1 MKRRILWL
9 LVCMLLCTTMAACAR
24 REAPQLPTA
33 EVQTQPE
40 TPEPTQETE
49 PSQAPEEP
57 DQAVS
62 AHGSAAYIHGRTLV
76 VSIFADD
83 AATHWDET
91 TDADDIDQ
99 TQEHLRIATE
109 WLTDAVKP
117 YGVTAEFFYDWKEDP
132 DLRYSAKFTETL
144 VRADGSMYDV
154 QAGYIQENI
163 PTEELKRAYD
173 ADNVVYFFFFKPPY
187 EGTPSPWSLG
197 RLNSQACDTELVNLF
212 SGRQA
217 LWMSRH
223 LPTHMSCSHAFGVPD
238 LYYTGGLIP
247 QAYVDY
253 CKETGSQDIMYTING
268 DMDRITGQLTE
279 LDAYYLG
286 LTARPAE
293 ADRCRSW
300 ASASTRG
307 NDAASDPIDG
317 SGSTKKRKARAFRF
331 FRYDL

>member
-9 LVCMLLCTTMAACAR
+9 LLCMLLCTTMAACAR

-91 TDADDIDQ
+91 TDAADIDQ

-117 YGVTAEFFYDWKEDP
+117 YGVTAEFFYDWKENP

-173 ADNVVYFFFFKPPY
+173 ADNVVYFFFFNTPY

-197 RLNSQACDTELVNLF
+197 RLNSPACDTELVNLF
-212 SGRQA
+212 LRAAGPVDEPPSAYAHELLQSAEEHQAMLAQGEAPYNWESESGQV
-217 LWMSRH
+217 S
-223 LPTHMSCSHAFGVPD
+223 
-238 LYYTGGLIP
+238 
-247 QAYVDY
+247 
-253 CKETGSQDIMYTING
+253 
-268 DMDRITGQLTE
+268 
-279 LDAYYLG
+279 
-286 LTARPAE
+286 
-293 ADRCRSW
+293 
-300 ASASTRG
+300 
-307 NDAASDPIDG
+307 
-317 SGSTKKRKARAFRF
+317 
-331 FRYDL
+331 

>member
-9 LVCMLLCTTMAACAR
+9 LVCMLLCTTIAACAR

-49 PSQAPEEP
+49 PSQAPEKP

-76 VSIFADD
+76 VSICADA

-91 TDADDIDQ
+91 TDAADIDQ

-117 YGVTAEFFYDWKEDP
+117 YGVTAEFLYDWKEDP

-173 ADNVVYFFFFKPPY
+173 ADNVVYL
-187 EGTPSPWSLG
+187 SLI
-197 RLNSQACDTELVNLF
+197 
-212 SGRQA
+212 
-217 LWMSRH
+217 H
-223 LPTHMSCSHAFGVPD
+223 
-238 LYYTGGLIP
+238 I
-247 QAYVDY
+247 
-253 CKETGSQDIMYTING
+253 
-268 DMDRITGQLTE
+268 
-279 LDAYYLG
+279 
-286 LTARPAE
+286 
-293 ADRCRSW
+293 
-300 ASASTRG
+300 
-307 NDAASDPIDG
+307 
-317 SGSTKKRKARAFRF
+317 
-331 FRYDL
+331 

>member
-1 MKRRILWL
+1 M
-9 LVCMLLCTTMAACAR
+9 
-24 REAPQLPTA
+24 
-33 EVQTQPE
+33 
-40 TPEPTQETE
+40 
-49 PSQAPEEP
+49 
-57 DQAVS
+57 
-62 AHGSAAYIHGRTLV
+62 

-91 TDADDIDQ
+91 MDAADIDQ

-109 WLTDAVKP
+109 WLTEAVKP

-173 ADNVVYFFFFKPPY
+173 ADNVVYFFFFNTPY

-212 SGRQA
+212 LRAAGPVDEPPSA
-217 LWMSRH
+217 YAHEL
-223 LPTHMSCSHAFGVPD
+223 LHAFGVPD

-268 DMDRITGQLTE
+268 DMDCITGQLTE

-293 ADRCRSW
+293 ADRWQLGLSEYE
-300 ASASTRG
+300 G
-307 NDAASDPIDG
+307 E
-317 SGSTKKRKARAFRF
+317 
-331 FRYDL
+331 

>member
-91 TDADDIDQ
+91 TDAADIDQ

-117 YGVTAEFFYDWKEDP
+117 YGVTAEFSTIGRRTPICGTAPNSPRRWC
-132 DLRYSAKFTETL
+132 
-144 VRADGSMYDV
+144 V
-154 QAGYIQENI
+154 QTAPCTMCRPVIFRR
-163 PTEELKRAYD
+163 TS
-173 ADNVVYFFFFKPPY
+173 PP
-187 EGTPSPWSLG
+187 
-197 RLNSQACDTELVNLF
+197 
-212 SGRQA
+212 
-217 LWMSRH
+217 
-223 LPTHMSCSHAFGVPD
+223 
-238 LYYTGGLIP
+238 
-247 QAYVDY
+247 
-253 CKETGSQDIMYTING
+253 
-268 DMDRITGQLTE
+268 
-279 LDAYYLG
+279 
-286 LTARPAE
+286 
-293 ADRCRSW
+293 RS
-300 ASASTRG
+300 
-307 NDAASDPIDG
+307 
-317 SGSTKKRKARAFRF
+317 
-331 FRYDL
+331 

>member
-91 TDADDIDQ
+91 TDAADIDQ

-117 YGVTAEFFYDWKEDP
+117 YGVTAEFFYDWKEAP
-132 DLRYSAKFTETL
+132 ICGTAPNSPR
-144 VRADGSMYDV
+144 RWCV
-154 QAGYIQENI
+154 QTAPCTMCRPVIFRR
-163 PTEELKRAYD
+163 TS
-173 ADNVVYFFFFKPPY
+173 PP
-187 EGTPSPWSLG
+187 
-197 RLNSQACDTELVNLF
+197 
-212 SGRQA
+212 
-217 LWMSRH
+217 
-223 LPTHMSCSHAFGVPD
+223 
-238 LYYTGGLIP
+238 
-247 QAYVDY
+247 
-253 CKETGSQDIMYTING
+253 
-268 DMDRITGQLTE
+268 
-279 LDAYYLG
+279 
-286 LTARPAE
+286 
-293 ADRCRSW
+293 RS
-300 ASASTRG
+300 
-307 NDAASDPIDG
+307 
-317 SGSTKKRKARAFRF
+317 
-331 FRYDL
+331 

>member
-40 TPEPTQETE
+40 TPEPTQEAE

-91 TDADDIDQ
+91 TDAADIDQ

-154 QAGYIQENI
+154 QAGYIQEI
-163 PTEELKRAYD
+163 ICFLLK
-173 ADNVVYFFFFKPPY
+173 
-187 EGTPSPWSLG
+187 
-197 RLNSQACDTELVNLF
+197 
-212 SGRQA
+212 
-217 LWMSRH
+217 
-223 LPTHMSCSHAFGVPD
+223 
-238 LYYTGGLIP
+238 
-247 QAYVDY
+247 
-253 CKETGSQDIMYTING
+253 
-268 DMDRITGQLTE
+268 
-279 LDAYYLG
+279 
-286 LTARPAE
+286 
-293 ADRCRSW
+293 
-300 ASASTRG
+300 
-307 NDAASDPIDG
+307 
-317 SGSTKKRKARAFRF
+317 
-331 FRYDL
+331 

>member
-1 MKRRILWL
+1 
-9 LVCMLLCTTMAACAR
+9 
-24 REAPQLPTA
+24 
-33 EVQTQPE
+33 
-40 TPEPTQETE
+40 
-49 PSQAPEEP
+49 
-57 DQAVS
+57 
-62 AHGSAAYIHGRTLV
+62 
-76 VSIFADD
+76 
-83 AATHWDET
+83 
-91 TDADDIDQ
+91 
-99 TQEHLRIATE
+99 
-109 WLTDAVKP
+109 
-117 YGVTAEFFYDWKEDP
+117 
-132 DLRYSAKFTETL
+132 

-173 ADNVVYFFFFKPPY
+173 ADNVAYFFFFNTPY

-212 SGRQA
+212 LRAAGPVDEPPSA
-217 LWMSRH
+217 YAHEL
-223 LPTHMSCSHAFGVPD
+223 LHAFGVPD

-293 ADRCRSW
+293 ADRWQLGLSEYE
-300 ASASTRG
+300 G
-307 NDAASDPIDG
+307 E
-317 SGSTKKRKARAFRF
+317 
-331 FRYDL
+331 

>member
-91 TDADDIDQ
+91 TDAADIDQ

-117 YGVTAEFFYDWKEDP
+117 YGVTAVQRQIHRDAGACRR
-132 DLRYSAKFTETL
+132 LH
-144 VRADGSMYDV
+144 VRCA
-154 QAGYIQENI
+154 
-163 PTEELKRAYD
+163 
-173 ADNVVYFFFFKPPY
+173 
-187 EGTPSPWSLG
+187 G
-197 RLNSQACDTELVNLF
+197 RLY
-212 SGRQA
+212 SGEHPHR
-217 LWMSRH
+217 
-223 LPTHMSCSHAFGVPD
+223 G
-238 LYYTGGLIP
+238 
-247 QAYVDY
+247 
-253 CKETGSQDIMYTING
+253 
-268 DMDRITGQLTE
+268 
-279 LDAYYLG
+279 
-286 LTARPAE
+286 AE
-293 ADRCRSW
+293 ACV
-300 ASASTRG
+300 
-307 NDAASDPIDG
+307 
-317 SGSTKKRKARAFRF
+317 
-331 FRYDL
+331 